1 MAEKILENIGLS
13 KNESKIYLSL
23 LKTGAAPAGRISE
36 TSGVHRTNVYD
47 AMERLITKGLVSY
60 VLKDDVKV
68 FSASDPKS
76 LLGILKEKAEML
88 QSILPNLALNHQL
101 GQMKTKVQTFEGIS
115 PFKTLFYDLLRYKK
129 PIFVYGI
136 PSFVPDKV
144 KNFIAHFH
152 KEREEKGIPMKHIYN
167 FGAQDRIKY
176 LNSLSNTEAKYLP
189 KEYDSPVSTFI
200 CGDEVLLTMW
210 SLEPILVIRVL
221 NKNLAESYN
230 KYFEL
235 LWQLSSK

>member
-1 MAEKILENIGLS
+1 
-13 KNESKIYLSL
+13 
-23 LKTGAAPAGRISE
+23 
-36 TSGVHRTNVYD
+36 
-47 AMERLITKGLVSY
+47 
-60 VLKDDVKV
+60 
-68 FSASDPKS
+68 
-76 LLGILKEKAEML
+76 
-88 QSILPNLALNHQL
+88 
-101 GQMKTKVQTFEGIS
+101 
-115 PFKTLFYDLLRYKK
+115 
-129 PIFVYGI
+129 
-136 PSFVPDKV
+136 
-144 KNFIAHFH
+144 
-152 KEREEKGIPMKHIYN
+152 MKHIYN